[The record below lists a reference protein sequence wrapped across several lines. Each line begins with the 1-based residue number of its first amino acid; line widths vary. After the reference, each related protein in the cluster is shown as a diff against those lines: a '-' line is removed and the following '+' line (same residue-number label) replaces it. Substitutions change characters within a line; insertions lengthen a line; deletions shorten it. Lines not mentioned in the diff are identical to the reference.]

1 MKGLKKPSVVTYNL
15 ERVYSR
21 RNVLPIKALDGVFL
35 EVFPAEFLAIV
46 GLSGSGKTTLLN
58 TIGALDRPTTGEV
71 MFEGV
76 NLSSLSDRELA
87 FLRRDKIGFI
97 FQNFNLL
104 PSLTVFENIEAALV
118 SSRMSRIKV
127 HEKVSATLDS
137 FGLTAMA
144 DRLPLELSIGQQQKV
159 AIARAIVKEPML
171 ILADEPTGE
180 MDPIAGVEIMD
191 KLVELNKKFKTT
203 LIFASHSLFI
213 QSYADRTLFIKSGKI
228 VSQKEAGY

>member
-1 MKGLKKPSVVTYNL
+1 MEKTKNPLVVTYNL

-21 RNVLPIKALDGVFL
+21 KNALPIKALDGVFL
-35 EVFPAEFLAIV
+35 EAYPAEFLAIV

-58 TIGALDRPTTGEV
+58 ILGALDRPTAGEV
-71 MFEGV
+71 IFEGV
-76 NLSSLSDRELA
+76 NLSSLSNRELA
-87 FLRRDKIGFI
+87 FLRREKMGFI

-118 SSRMSRIKV
+118 GSRMSRAKV
-127 HEKVSATLDS
+127 HKVSATLDS
-137 FGLTAMA
+137 FGLAALA

-159 AIARAIVKEPML
+159 AIARAVVKDPML

-191 KLVELNKKFKTT
+191 KLVELNKKFKAT
-203 LIFASHSLFI
+203 LIVASHSLFL
-213 QSYADRTLFIKSGKI
+213 QSYADRILFIKSGKI
-228 VSQKEAGY
+228 VSQKDAGY